1 MLYGG
6 ELKYKTDF
14 SFILHPADNSY
25 GFSIVCTNSP
35 ETPSSLKP
43 SFSSWL
49 PLKWIMLGC
58 GWKKVSIYETTH
70 TPSGHKK
77 RGCDVLSISI
87 QSQKKIAEEKKRA
100 RCKARKQIT
109 IEQWGWKWKWIK
121 KKIEHT
127 ISVSTLLLIHHFLLW
142 SVCRMNG

>member
-1 MLYGG
+1 MGG
-6 ELKYKTDF
+6 IEIQNRFLFYSASRRQFLWVFNCLHQLTRDSFLLETIFLVLASAQVDNVGVWLKK
-14 SFILHPADNSY
+14 
-25 GFSIVCTNSP
+25 
-35 ETPSSLKP
+35 
-43 SFSSWL
+43 
-49 PLKWIMLGC
+49 
-58 GWKKVSIYETTH
+58 SIYLWDHTH
-70 TPSGHKK
+70 S
-77 RGCDVLSISI
+77 LWA
-87 QSQKKIAEEKKRA
+87 QKKGLWRTLHKYPKPEKNRWRKKRA